1 MDLGFFPE
9 FDRDL
14 LTDFDDLR
22 PDLDLDLDLCLDRE
36 DDLRPDLD
44 LDLRLD
50 WEDDLRLDLEPDLL
64 ERLRDLELCRLRDL
78 DESLFLFLEFD
89 LDLFRDLFSRLLDFE
104 RDRSLLEVFLLLKQT
119 NNENCI
125 LQQGLSYFNFLY
137 NMK

>member
-22 PDLDLDLDLCLDRE
+22 PDL
-36 DDLRPDLD
+36 DLD